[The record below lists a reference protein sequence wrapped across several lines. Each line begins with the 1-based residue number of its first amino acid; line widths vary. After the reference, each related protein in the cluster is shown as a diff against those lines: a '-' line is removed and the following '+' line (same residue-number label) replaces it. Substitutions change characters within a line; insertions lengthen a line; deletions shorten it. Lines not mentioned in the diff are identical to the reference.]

1 MKTVLRIEGK
11 GTQVFEGDCSVKEAM
26 ELAGLNRSE
35 WKIEKTRES
44 ASKVEYALTIKPVVV
59 KMPPVDLHST
69 QPTPPPSLPPQ
80 ADEERAQST
89 TEQPS
94 DSIAPAAPMEFTIT
108 IPRDELQ
115 AVLQVI
121 VDIIPKQMMLPALST
136 VKIVSAEDS
145 VVLSATDL
153 ERSFSVSIPA
163 TGTPAAFL
171 VDAGLLAREV
181 RALHKNIE
189 DVVLT
194 ASGDM
199 VHINDRCALHVSDVE
214 EFPELP
220 EVIGTTASI
229 SNLTAAL
236 RSVLPAV
243 NLDQT
248 RYTLTGVYFDFP
260 RGRIV
265 ATDGIRLHMEDIA
278 AIDIPAC
285 LVPRPA
291 AVMLHKYQATEITI
305 SEKHLSASLM
315 GGTFTARFMEGQFPD
330 YVGIV
335 EGIRNEY
342 TAKFQADEF
351 LALVP
356 GVLPVSESSAIDMT
370 INGRI
375 DIDAESSAGSYKWHV
390 PASSNIADGT
400 AKQIRINCKFLMDAI
415 KAYADNKT
423 ITMTF
428 PETYGAI
435 TINEK
440 AVIMPIKS

>member
-1 MKTVLRIEGK
+1 MKTVLRIEGM
-11 GTQVFEGDCSVKEAM
+11 GRQVFEGDCSVKEAM
-26 ELAGLNRSE
+26 NLAGLNRSE
-35 WKIEKTRES
+35 WKVEKTKES
-44 ASKVEYALTIKPVVV
+44 VTKVEYTLTTKIIAPVAA
-59 KMPPVDLHST
+59 PQDSGEIEEET
-69 QPTPPPSLPPQ
+69 DGQSL
-80 ADEERAQST
+80 E
-89 TEQPS
+89 
-94 DSIAPAAPMEFTIT
+94 SIAPASQMEFTIT

-121 VDIIPKQMMLPALST
+121 IDIIPKQMMNPALAM
-136 VKIVSAEDS
+136 VKIVSAEES
-145 VVLSATDL
+145 ITLSATDL

-163 TGTPAAFL
+163 TGTQAAFL
-171 VDAGLLAREV
+171 VDASLLAREV
-181 RALHKNIE
+181 KALHKDIE

-199 VHINDRCALHVSDVE
+199 VHINDRCALHLSDVE

-220 EVIGTTASI
+220 EVTGEAVTI

-236 RSVLPAV
+236 RAVLPAV
-243 NLDQT
+243 NLDQA
-248 RYTLTGVYFDFP
+248 RYTLTGVYFDFA
-260 RGRIV
+260 RGKLV
-265 ATDGIRLHMEDIA
+265 ATDGIRLHMETIA
-278 AIDIPAC
+278 AVDMKAC

-291 AVMLHKYQATEITI
+291 AVMLHKYQATEIII
-305 SEKHLSASLM
+305 SEKHLSAALM
-315 GGTFTARFMEGQFPD
+315 GGTFTARFMEGKFPD
-330 YVGIV
+330 YAGIV
-335 EGIRNEY
+335 EGIRNEH

-390 PASSNIADGT
+390 PATSNLTDGT
-400 AKQIRINCKFLMDAI
+400 VKHIRINCKYIMDAI
-415 KAYADNKT
+415 KAYADSET

-428 PETYGAI
+428 PEAYGAI

-440 AVIMPIKS
+440 AVIMPIKP

>member
-26 ELAGLNRSE
+26 NLAGLTRSE
-35 WKIEKTRES
+35 WKIEKTKES
-44 ASKVEYALTIKPVVV
+44 ATKIEYAITPKPVIA
-59 KMPPVDLHST
+59 KMPPVQLYQSHPASP
-69 QPTPPPSLPPQ
+69 PTPETDEIEEETDEQSL
-80 ADEERAQST
+80 
-89 TEQPS
+89 
-94 DSIAPAAPMEFTIT
+94 DSIAPAPQMEFTIT

-121 VDIIPKQMMLPALST
+121 IDIIPKQMMLPALSK
-136 VKIVSAEDS
+136 VKIVSTEDS
-145 VVLSATDL
+145 IALSATDL
-153 ERSFSVSIPA
+153 EQSFSVSIPA

-171 VDAGLLAREV
+171 VDASLLAREV
-181 RALHKNIE
+181 KALHKSIE

-199 VHINDRCALHVSDVE
+199 VHINDRCSLHVSDVE
-214 EFPELP
+214 EFPALP
-220 EVIGTTASI
+220 EVTGEAVSI

-236 RSVLPAV
+236 RAVLPAV

-248 RYTLTGVYFDFP
+248 RYTLTGVYFDFA
-260 RGRIV
+260 RGKVV

-278 AIDIPAC
+278 VIDTPAC

-305 SEKHLSASLM
+305 SEKHFSAPLM
-315 GGTFTARFMEGQFPD
+315 GGTFTARFMEGKFPD
-330 YVGIV
+330 YAGIV
-335 EGIRNEY
+335 EGIKNEH

-356 GVLPVSESSAIDMT
+356 GVLPVSESAAIDMT

-390 PASSNIADGT
+390 PATSNLIDG
-400 AKQIRINCKFLMDAI
+400 AIKHIRINCKYIMDAI
-415 KAYADNKT
+415 KAYADSET

-428 PETYGAI
+428 PDAYGAI

-440 AVIMPIKS
+440 AVIMPIRQ